1 MKNEHKALI
10 YLLFFVSGVTGLVY
24 QVAWA
29 RMFITVFGNT
39 TQAVSTVLAAFMG
52 GLALGSI
59 VIGRRADRMKRPVMA
74 YGVLEVLIGL
84 FAIAFPWL
92 LIVLQHLYGGV
103 YAAFG
108 ENTLPLTL
116 VRFLLSFIMVL
127 IPTFLMGG
135 TLPVLSRYAGREID
149 KIGKRIGGLYTVNT
163 VGAVLG
169 TLVTGFLL
177 LEFAGVR
184 TSVYIAAVMSLAVG
198 IVAIISG
205 RAAAFRAEPGASA
218 SEGAHGVEPSGGPAG
233 QPAGKPA
240 EEPAGQ
246 AAEQQPE
253 PAAARPAAPPAK
265 AGAFDYVPVIVLLA
279 FAVSGAAALAYEVL
293 YTRVLVFSLGTS
305 AHAFSVML
313 TTFLVGIAIGSFVFS
328 RLVDRWRNL
337 TDTFAIIEIIIG
349 AAVLVSI
356 YAISKM
362 DVTHHALGI
371 RDAGG
376 DLIENR
382 TAGFLQAAL
391 IMFVPTLLMGATFPV
406 VARIIARRRETVSF
420 SIGKVYF
427 FNTLGAVAG
436 ALAAGFIL
444 VPALGVA
451 RSIALMAAFN
461 LGVGML
467 LFSCRYSR
475 RLWAGTAA
483 AVFVAFIVLASL
495 LPPGIFARA
504 FNIGQEGS
512 ELLYFKEGTS
522 GTVTVHR
529 YPWYDLIAVDGV
541 DVAGTNFMLRITQK
555 LQAHL
560 PVLLAAGQDLVAH
573 IGFGSG
579 ETMYILTLH
588 DIERIDGIEIC
599 PDIITAA
606 RKYFADINHNVF
618 DDPRVNIIIMDGK
631 NFILLTDKT
640 YDVIMTDSVYPGVG
654 EAGSALYTYDHF
666 KACREKL
673 KPGGALSC
681 WLPLDMHLTDL
692 KIALRSFHEAFPNMM
707 LWYGYSGFTQHAL
720 LVGKNDDEAGI
731 DFARIAAAFEDEG
744 LRQDLGAI
752 SVEDPYSLVSCLL
765 LDGEGVESLCG
776 DAPLNTDDHPI
787 LEFGIARR
795 GVSRHYLSS
804 NLEEIL
810 AFRAD
815 PMAELVNVEAAG
827 IGREDLARELA
838 PRMAISDDIIRGHM
852 YNAIGEMGRSREM
865 YDKVLTEHP
874 GNQIA
879 LRSIEDLEQ
888 SLGMLES
895 AARAGGD
902 RYLVEYRLG
911 VRLVSEG
918 RYEEALTHLN
928 AARELRPDIVDPY
941 VTTGE
946 CYLRWGKPAEAVEF
960 MEKARDMKPDDAG
973 IVLRLGMAYEAARMQ
988 EKALEAYE
996 EAVRRNPSSYEA
1008 RNNLGTLYLSRGEI
1022 GRARDQFEKAEDI
1035 SQGKPHAVFNLG
1047 LTYSREGK
1055 FQEAMG
1061 YFRRAIAISPTFYPA
1076 HYSLGNA
1083 LYETGD
1089 REGAEAEW
1097 RETLELMPRHEGA
1110 MRKLQALEH

>member
-59 VIGRRADRMKRPVMA
+59 VIGRRADSMKRPVMA
-74 YGVLEVLIGL
+74 YGVLELLIGL

-92 LIVLQHLYGGV
+92 LIVLQHLYVGV

-135 TLPVLSRYAGREID
+135 TLPVLSRYAGRELD

-184 TSVYIAAVMSLAVG
+184 ASVYIAAAMSLAVG

-205 RAAAFRAEPGASA
+205 RSA
-218 SEGAHGVEPSGGPAG
+218 SFETSTAISGVQSGGEPIQEPSG
-233 QPAGKPA
+233 QPP
-240 EEPAGQ
+240 GQ
-246 AAEQQPE
+246 APGRHPE
-253 PAAARPAAPPAK
+253 PATSPDA
-265 AGAFDYVPVIVLLA
+265 AGASRYIPIIVLLS

-337 TDTFAIIEIIIG
+337 TDTFAIIELIIG

-356 YAISKM
+356 YAITKM

-382 TAGFLQAAL
+382 TAGFLQAGL
-391 IMFVPTLLMGATFPV
+391 IMFVPTLLMGASFPV

-427 FNTLGAVAG
+427 FNTTGAVAG

-444 VPALGVA
+444 VPALGAA

-475 RLWAGTAA
+475 RLWAGAAA

-560 PVLLAAGQDLVAH
+560 PVLLAADQDLVAH

-588 DIERIDGIEIC
+588 DIKRIDGIEIC

-618 DDPRVNIIIMDGK
+618 DDPRVNVIIMDGK
-631 NFILLTDKT
+631 NYILLTDKT

-692 KIALRSFHEAFPNMM
+692 KIALKSFHEAFPNMM

-731 DFARIAAAFEDEG
+731 DFARIAAAFEDGG
-744 LRQDLGAI
+744 LRQDLESI
-752 SVEDPYSLVSCLL
+752 FIQDPYSLVSCLL
-765 LDGEGVESLCG
+765 LDGEGIERLCG

-815 PMAELVNVEAAG
+815 PAAELVNVEAAG
-827 IGREDLARELA
+827 IGREDLVRELA

-852 YNAIGEMGRSREM
+852 YSAIGEMGKSKEM
-865 YDKVLTEHP
+865 YEKVLSDHP
-874 GNQIA
+874 KNPIA

-895 AARAGGD
+895 AARAGGN
-902 RYLVEYRLG
+902 RYLVEYKLG

-918 RYEEALTHLN
+918 RYEEALTHLE
-928 AARELRPDIVDPY
+928 AASKLRPDVVDPY
-941 VTTGE
+941 VTMGE
-946 CYLRWGKPAEAVEF
+946 CYLRWGKHAEAVEF
-960 MEKARDMKPDDAG
+960 LEKARDMKPDDGG
-973 IVLRLGMAYEAARMQ
+973 IILRLGMAYEASRMM
-988 EKALEAYE
+988 EEALEAYE

-1008 RNNLGTLYLSRGEI
+1008 RNNLGNTYLRRGEL
-1022 GRARDQFEKAEDI
+1022 GRARDQFEKAQDI

-1047 LTYSREGK
+1047 LTYAREGK
-1055 FQEAMG
+1055 FEEAIG
-1061 YFRRAIAISPTFYPA
+1061 YYRRAIAISPTFYFA

-1089 REGAEAEW
+1089 KAGAEAEW
-1097 RETLELMPRHEGA
+1097 KKTLELMPQHEGA
-1110 MRKLQALEH
+1110 MRKLQTLE